1 MPRAVLTLG
10 ARCGCARS
18 EINQHET
25 SNPGLAEF
33 TKLWNFK
40 NGACPVSFYPSND
53 GSLCKSCLERHGGPS
68 YASYFLSFV
77 ALAAAVFGFTFL
89 AWKVTGA
96 DWSPDCQSG
105 ESCIVHFGRV
115 DSGRHAA
122 DAWFEMVDRRLEE
135 DAGSV
140 HLDHATA
147 EIVRGDEV
155 VVSLSSKKKKK
166 KVVGT
171 TQGTVM
177 SVNGDSARVSVH
189 GKAGTKKIPLSDLE
203 MMQTTVLEPG
213 ASRPALCFC
222 LSDEWCSAT
231 TFVGDVTRILCA
243 RSGVDLAVGAIAEMP
258 DPRRQALTAGCGW
271 VLCGDVVA
279 TTDGHRWLVN
289 VLKVPTENLL
299 VVDEQGKAQSADDAS
314 DLLGQ
319 MEDFL
324 TSQRADSGLTTA
336 ANAEFALDNVE
347 LSKDIR
353 ASIATAKEA
362 VAKAKQMGYI
372 PTSCLPHPRLFL
384 TLVLRGIS
392 KLRCIRTGVCTQ
404 KPFQDRDRA
413 AAAVPA
419 RAIVLAGLAGDSED
433 LRKNHAGSDNL

>member
-1 MPRAVLTLG
+1 VLRL
-10 ARCGCARS
+10 RS
-18 EINQHET
+18 DIKQDEET

-33 TKLWNFK
+33 TKLSVFDNYQY
-40 NGACPVSFYPSND
+40 GCPKGFYPSDD
-53 GSLCKSCLERHGGPS
+53 GSLCKSCLASHGGPTS
-68 YASYFLSFV
+68 FSLLLSFV
-77 ALAAAVFGFTFL
+77 ALAAAIFGCTFL
-89 AWKVTGA
+89 AWMVSSA

-122 DAWFEMVDRRLEE
+122 DAWFEMADRRLEE

-140 HLDHATA
+140 HLDHAAA

-155 VVSLSSKKKKK
+155 VVSLSSKGE
-166 KVVGT
+166 VVDT

-177 SVNGDSARVSVH
+177 SVDGDNARVSVH
-189 GKAGTKKIPLSDLE
+189 GKAGIKKIPLSDLE

-231 TFVGDVTRILCA
+231 TFVEDVTRILCA
-243 RSGVDLAVGAIAEMP
+243 RSGVDLAVGAIAEML

-279 TTDGHRWLVN
+279 TTDGHRWLVD
-289 VLKVPTENLL
+289 VLKVPTENML

-324 TSQRADSGLTTA
+324 TSQRTDSGLTTA
-336 ANAEFALDNVE
+336 ANVEFALDNVE

-353 ASIATAKEA
+353 ASIAAAKEA

-372 PTSCLPHPRLFL
+372 PTSCLPHAYL
-384 TLVLRGIS
+384 TLACSSASFSEAFLSYGAFVL
-392 KLRCIRTGVCTQ
+392 VFAQ

-433 LRKNHAGSDNL
+433 LRKNHAGADNL